1 MSEGTR
7 RQARRDV
14 IAAFADSVSARSLA
28 GASREFR
35 LVAACCRPPSET
47 RARAISAAAEGVD
60 WACVLKLAERHRV
73 FGHLRDGLAQA
84 RVAPPP
90 AVAATLATRVAAMT
104 RRNLRLASE
113 TARLARAFRDQGI
126 DAVFLKG
133 ATLEALAYRSLSI
146 KHSLDIDIFV
156 VPADVGRARTLLEQM
171 DYVGDPPLPP
181 HGGAQIELIAA
192 IGKEWPFRSAANGV
206 SVDLHW
212 RLSDSDRLFGD
223 RLLSSSRRMVA
234 VGGVDTPTFCA
245 GDLFAY
251 LCAHGAQHFWCRLKW
266 LADLAAL
273 LAREEADVES
283 LYRAA
288 EAAGAAR
295 SAAEALI
302 LCETLLALELP
313 QALSARLR
321 GRATLV
327 RLSLSLTAILGGGAT
342 DLSGRR
348 IRHLLDLVSLLL
360 PADGPG
366 SRLQE
371 LRRHLIL
378 PVDVAA
384 VPLPRRMSW
393 LYIALRAPLWL
404 GRRIGARRARKG

>member
-1 MSEGTR
+1 MSEG
-7 RQARRDV
+7 ARRAARRSV
-14 IAAFADSVSARSLA
+14 IAGLAQSVSTRLLV

-47 RARAISAAAEGVD
+47 RARAIAEAAEGVD
-60 WACVLKLAERHRV
+60 WLGVLKLAERHRV

-84 RVAPPP
+84 GVAPPP
-90 AVAATLATRVAAMT
+90 SVAATLATRVAAMT

-113 TARLARAFRDQGI
+113 TARLARAFRDQGV

-146 KHSLDIDIFV
+146 KHSLDIDIYV
-156 VPADVGRARTLLEQM
+156 VSADIGRARALLERM

-192 IGKEWPFRSAANGV
+192 IGKEWQFRGAENGV

-223 RLLSSSRRMVA
+223 HALSSSRRMV
-234 VGGVDTPTFCA
+234 VIGGVDTPTFRTE
-245 GDLFAY
+245 DLFAY
-251 LCAHGAQHFWCRLKW
+251 LCAHGAQHFWSRLKW

-273 LAREEADVES
+273 LASEEANVER
-283 LYRAA
+283 LHHAA

-302 LCETLLALELP
+302 LCETLLGLEVP
-313 QALSARLR
+313 RALSTRLR

-327 RLSLSLTAILGGGAT
+327 RVALSLTAMLRGGAT

-348 IRHLLDLVSLLL
+348 IRHVLDLVSLLL

-384 VPLPRRMSW
+384 VPLPRRLSW

-404 GRRIGARRARKG
+404 CRRIGARRARKG